1 MDTKVA
7 SGLKC
12 EFKFLGKKRKIMKF
26 LKRVLLALGL
36 MSAVAVAHAESA
48 DQFVKQMSDNV
59 VAALKANPGL
69 KSGSA
74 SAVGTYVDGNI
85 MPHVNFR
92 SMISRVVGPAWNSAS
107 AAQQNELMVES
118 RRYLTRTYAGS
129 LKGASVNSIDVY
141 PASGNEVRTRINTS
155 NGAKMVTY
163 RLENNGG
170 WKVNDL
176 SVAGVWLVQS
186 YAGQFRPV
194 VAKGGVPAL
203 ISYLKSKR

>member
-1 MDTKVA
+1 
-7 SGLKC
+7 
-12 EFKFLGKKRKIMKF
+12 MKF
-26 LKRVLLALGL
+26 LKKILVAVGL
-36 MSAVAVAHAESA
+36 MSAVVTAHAESA

-59 VAALKANPGL
+59 VAAIRANPGL
-69 KSGSA
+69 KSGSV
-74 SAVGTYVDGNI
+74 SAVSTYVDGNI

-92 SMISRVVGPAWNSAS
+92 SMVSRVVGPAWNNASAS
-107 AAQQNELMVES
+107 EQNELMVES

-129 LKGASVNSIDVY
+129 LRGAQINSIDVY
-141 PASGNEVRTRINTS
+141 PANGNEVRTRINTS
-155 NGAKMVTY
+155 NGVKTVTY

-170 WKVNDL
+170 WKLTDL

-194 VAKGGVPAL
+194 IAKGGVPAL